1 MLYVW
6 FFIITGLLVFGLT
19 SFLDNQFARAEI
31 KERIGVGLNKAK
43 AFSLDVGTSL
53 FVSMIV
59 VYMSSTGSFFGY
71 GRWNL
76 KGFGPGFKGRDIELT
91 DNFLIYGIIIFIL
104 IQIIKKYKAE
114 LK

>member
-53 FVSMIV
+53 FVSMTFA
-59 VYMSSTGSFFGY
+59 YLTYESHHFFH
-71 GRWNL
+71 
-76 KGFGPGFKGRDIELT
+76 RD
-91 DNFLIYGIIIFIL
+91 
-104 IQIIKKYKAE
+104 AM
-114 LK
+114 

>member
-19 SFLDNQFARAEI
+19 SFLDNQFAR
-31 KERIGVGLNKAK
+31 GVGLNKAK
-43 AFSLDVGTSL
+43 AFSLDIGASL
-53 FVSMIV
+53 FVSMTFA
-59 VYMSSTGSFFGY
+59 YLTYESHHFFHRDAWNFKQHSARGY
-71 GRWNL
+71 
-76 KGFGPGFKGRDIELT
+76 IELT